1 LVGGG
6 TQIPLIKE
14 WITKKIPKIQI
25 KSPPPIE
32 SIALGALAMTPGVKI
47 KDILNK
53 GLSIRLFNKR
63 EQKHFWHPIFCK
75 GQTWPTEN
83 TFKLILQASK
93 NNQKVFEIIIG
104 ETRREREYDVIF
116 ENGLPKL
123 SEIQSEEEIIKWN
136 KQTLKIELKNECNIG
151 EDYLKLFFKITKKA
165 DLIVKCLNI
174 EDEFL
179 GEYNLGNIF

>member
-1 LVGGG
+1 MVGGG

-14 WITKKIPKIQI
+14 WITKKISKIEI

-32 SIALGALAMTPGVKI
+32 SIALGALAMTPGIKI

-83 TFKLILQASK
+83 PFTVILQASK
-93 NNQKVFEIIIG
+93 NNQKIFEIIIG
-104 ETRREREYDVIF
+104 ETKKEREYDVIF
-116 ENGLPKL
+116 EDGLPKL
-123 SEIQSEEEIIKWN
+123 SEFQSEEEIIIWSK
-136 KQTLKIELKNECNIG
+136 KPLKIVQKNNSKIG
-151 EDYLKLFFKITKKA
+151 EDN
-165 DLIVKCLNI
+165 LILQI
-174 EDEFL
+174 QL
-179 GEYNLGNIF
+179 Q